1 MSKTIVKD
9 YVAFA
14 ATGSKT
20 WKDNTPYID
29 VIVSGRGDWVNLD
42 LTLEEAEK
50 AIVILQ
56 EAIAEAKSI
65 PDHNTAPWGEET
77 PF

>member
-1 MSKTIVKD
+1 MGKTIAKE
-9 YVAFA
+9 YTAFA
-14 ATGSKT
+14 ADGWKSWNDNEPFVSIVTSNSNT
-20 WKDNTPYID
+20 WNSI
-29 VIVSGRGDWVNLD
+29 D

-56 EAIAEAKSI
+56 EAIEEAKNL
-65 PDHNTAPWGEET
+65 PDHKFLDET